1 MYAEGK
7 MTAMR
12 FDSKRDAWLV
22 LLMRGLPAVI
32 LVVISIAWYAEHGNV
47 AGPIAGA
54 VILILFEAFFLESL
68 LRSTYYLI
76 DGDTL
81 VIRSSFLKWR
91 VPIAKI
97 HSVTPTRSPVS
108 SPALSLDRLAILY
121 DGKRILVSPQDKRR
135 FIEALRAINPAIS
148 T

>member
-1 MYAEGK
+1 MYAQAK

-12 FDSKRDAWLV
+12 FDSRRDAWLV
-22 LLMRGLPAVI
+22 LLLRGLPVAVLAI
-32 LVVISIAWYAEHGNV
+32 LAIGWDARHRGMAGPV
-47 AGPIAGA
+47 AGM
-54 VILILFEAFFLESL
+54 VILIVFEAFFFEPL

-91 VPIAKI
+91 VPIARI
-97 HSVTPTRSPVS
+97 LSVTPTRNPVS

-121 DGKRILVSPQDKRR
+121 DGKRILVSPRDKQR

>member
-1 MYAEGK
+1 MYAQAK

-12 FDSKRDAWLV
+12 FDSRRDAWLV
-22 LLMRGLPAVI
+22 LLLRGLPIVI
-32 LVVISIAWYAEHGNV
+32 LAVVAIGWDARHPRMS
-47 AGPIAGA
+47 GPIVGA
-54 VILILFEAFFLESL
+54 VILILVEVFFFESL

-97 HSVTPTRSPVS
+97 RSVTPTRNPLS
-108 SPALSLDRLAILY
+108 SPALSLDRLSILY
-121 DGKRILVSPQDKRR
+121 DGKQILVSPQDKQR

>member
-1 MYAEGK
+1 MYAQAK

-12 FDSKRDAWLV
+12 FDSRRDAWLV
-22 LLMRGLPAVI
+22 LLLRGLPIVI
-32 LVVISIAWYAEHGNV
+32 LAVLAIGWDARHRGM
-47 AGPIAGA
+47 AGPIAG
-54 VILILFEAFFLESL
+54 VLILIVFEAFFFESL
-68 LRSTYYLI
+68 LRSTYYII

-81 VIRSSFLKWR
+81 IIRSSFLKWR

-97 HSVTPTRSPVS
+97 LSVTPTRSPVS

>member
-1 MYAEGK
+1 MYAQAK

-12 FDSKRDAWLV
+12 FDSRRDAWLV
-22 LLMRGLPAVI
+22 LLLRGLPIVI
-32 LVVISIAWYAEHGNV
+32 LAVLAIGWDARHRGM
-47 AGPIAGA
+47 AGPIAA
-54 VILILFEAFFLESL
+54 VVILILFEAFFFESL

-97 HSVTPTRSPVS
+97 LSVTPTRSPVS

-121 DGKRILVSPQDKRR
+121 DGKRILVSPQDKQR

-148 T
+148 A

>member
-1 MYAEGK
+1 MYAQAK

-12 FDSKRDAWLV
+12 FDSRRDAWLV
-22 LLMRGLPAVI
+22 LLLRGLPIVI
-32 LVVISIAWYAEHGNV
+32 LAVVAIGWDTRHRGM
-47 AGPIAGA
+47 AGPIVGA
-54 VILILFEAFFLESL
+54 VILILVEVFFFESL

-91 VPIAKI
+91 VPIARI
-97 HSVTPTRSPVS
+97 RSVTPTRNPLS

-121 DGKRILVSPQDKRR
+121 DGKRILVSPQDKQR

>member
-1 MYAEGK
+1 
-7 MTAMR
+7 MR
-12 FDSKRDAWLV
+12 FDSRRDAWLV
-22 LLMRGLPAVI
+22 LLLRGLPIVI
-32 LVVISIAWYAEHGNV
+32 LAVLAIGWDARHRGM
-47 AGPIAGA
+47 AGPIAG
-54 VILILFEAFFLESL
+54 VLILIVFEAFFFEPL
-68 LRSTYYLI
+68 LRSTYYII

-81 VIRSSFLKWR
+81 IIRSSFLKWR

-97 HSVTPTRSPVS
+97 LSVTPTRSPVS